1 MHRAM
6 SEFEGK
12 AENRR
17 KFLRLT
23 PPDARIEPA
32 GQISRPVRPGRDAI
46 AELSVTPGAVIG

>member
-1 MHRAM
+1 M

-46 AELSVTPGAVIG
+46 AELSVTPGAVIE

>member
-32 GQISRPVRPGRDAI
+32 GQTSRPDDQV
-46 AELSVTPGAVIG
+46 VTRLRSFP